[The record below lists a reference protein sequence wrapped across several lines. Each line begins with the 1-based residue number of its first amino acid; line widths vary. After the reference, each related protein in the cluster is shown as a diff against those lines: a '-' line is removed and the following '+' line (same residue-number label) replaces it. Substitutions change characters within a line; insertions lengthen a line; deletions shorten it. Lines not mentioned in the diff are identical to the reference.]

1 MCAFPCAGDFPDG
14 IYGVNLRDDWT
25 YARGAEV
32 DGLMTMTFTSQ
43 AASEVLAGGQTNYL
57 VLFNVDRGTILKQVP
72 STNWYTKM
80 RRGRVICAADA
91 SGNIAIIDPRASLEP
106 QFLVEE
112 AHTGGIEDIDT
123 QDNTLLTCGWTYR
136 YPPHPFPS
144 ID

>member
-14 IYGVNLRDDWT
+14 IYGVNLPDDWT

-72 STNWYTKM
+72 SP
-80 RRGRVICAADA
+80 RVLFTVATIDQLVYQDA
-91 SGNIAIIDPRASLEP
+91 SWEGDLR
-106 QFLVEE
+106 
-112 AHTGGIEDIDT
+112 
-123 QDNTLLTCGWTYR
+123 R
-136 YPPHPFPS
+136 
-144 ID
+144 